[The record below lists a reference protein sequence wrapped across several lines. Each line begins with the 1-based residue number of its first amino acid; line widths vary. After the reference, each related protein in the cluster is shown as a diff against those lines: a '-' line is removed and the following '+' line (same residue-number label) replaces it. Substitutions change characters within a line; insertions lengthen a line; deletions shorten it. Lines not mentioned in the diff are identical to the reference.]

1 MRNWKPI
8 AFLLLAGVFGLM
20 AGMGMFG
27 AFVVNP
33 GAEISVALATSTMA
47 PSASA
52 IPSPTVT
59 PSPFVDYQATEF
71 AVRLTEVSVNATDAH
86 DQRKHDL
93 EMEAYRW
100 LGVTGTVAV
109 TSMAQTATA
118 VSDQATATQQ
128 AEAIFL
134 ARETAIA
141 FVPTQM
147 VAMANS
153 AAEAEFARLDAFAR
167 VIAFCGMAWVTF
179 AIGLFLMRPILFK
192 AITKPEPTQPV
203 LPRVNETPSPPR
215 TEAMNALAESVSVRL
230 TEDTGSFM
238 TAWMYTVPASAEMLT
253 EFADGIVSGNKTT
266 AFDYWEGRE
275 SLWTRKTYSKFRGWF
290 CQKEFF
296 SGRTYAM
303 FTENG
308 EMIVL
313 EDGMRFL
320 RGWLDGRELPEK
332 FEFGNVTSEMQIIIP
347 NTQKL
352 LISNHI
358 KKGA

>member
-33 GAEISVALATSTMA
+33 GAKVSVALATPTVV

-71 AVRLTEVSVNATDAH
+71 AVRLTEVAVNATDAH
-86 DQRKHDL
+86 DQREHDL

-128 AEAIFL
+128 AETIFL
-134 ARETAIA
+134 ARETATA

-192 AITKPEPTQPV
+192 AITKPETQPV
-203 LPRVNETPSPPR
+203 LPRVNETPSLPR
-215 TEAMNALAESVSVRL
+215 SEAMNALAESVSVTL
-230 TEDTGSFM
+230 TEGTGGFV

-275 SLWTRKTYSKFRGWF
+275 SFWTRKTYGAFRGWLVTNKF
-290 CQKEFF
+290 ATVHSET
-296 SGRTYAM
+296 GIL
-303 FTENG
+303 
-308 EMIVL
+308 IVNERGL
-313 EDGMRFL
+313 GFL

-347 NTQKL
+347 NTQKF
-352 LISNHI
+352 ITASAIASAAPRND
-358 KKGA
+358 K